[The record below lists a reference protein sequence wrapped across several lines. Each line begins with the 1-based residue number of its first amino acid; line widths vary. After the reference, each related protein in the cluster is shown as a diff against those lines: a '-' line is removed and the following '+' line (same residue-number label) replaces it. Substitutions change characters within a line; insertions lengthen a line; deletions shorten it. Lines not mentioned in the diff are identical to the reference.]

1 MKSMVEVGP
10 PRLASAALPEDA
22 ATLKKFVNQ
31 RFKNVGVGIFG
42 FLLFL
47 CCFNY
52 ISLQYKLKMDV
63 ENSKFHNSV
72 PIG

>member
-47 CCFNY
+47 GSCPNNRKASQD
-52 ISLQYKLKMDV
+52 IKTS
-63 ENSKFHNSV
+63 
-72 PIG
+72 